1 MKNHM
6 DFLMKDKNILLVLNT
21 KYFRYENIHKQKK
34 IKKKKK
40 KELTA
45 NQMFQ
50 GLPLTFPKVS
60 E

>member
-34 IKKKKK
+34 LKKRI
-40 KELTA
+40 
-45 NQMFQ
+45 NC
-50 GLPLTFPKVS
+50 
-60 E
+60 